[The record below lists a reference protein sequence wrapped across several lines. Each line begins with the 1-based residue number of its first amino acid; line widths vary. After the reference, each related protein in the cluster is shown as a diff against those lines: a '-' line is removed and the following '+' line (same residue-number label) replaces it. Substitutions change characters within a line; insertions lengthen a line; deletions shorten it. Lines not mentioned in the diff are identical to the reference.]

1 VFAGYLLGVAAG
13 GMSDGP
19 GFWIAAALGLLAIWL
34 VFRQGRNSVS
44 HAAADSVAK
53 ANARANAAAVNANH
67 ITVAGGHVVQGAPPI
82 EAYERDVWAD
92 FRPHE
97 LRVYEVGVDAITG
110 SKLYE
115 VDGVIKRQELLT
127 DREVAVAVPLDVQN
141 RPDYEL

>member
-1 VFAGYLLGVAAG
+1 MFAGYLLGVAAG

-44 HAAADSVAK
+44 HAAADAVAT

-67 ITVAGGHVVQGAPPI
+67 ITVAGGHVVQGAPPV

-92 FRPHE
+92 FRPDE
-97 LRVYEVGVDAITG
+97 LRVYEIGVDAITG
-110 SKLYE
+110 SRLYD
-115 VDGVIKRQELLT
+115 VNGTIKREELLT
-127 DREVAVAVPLDVQN
+127 SREASFAVPVEVQ
-141 RPDYEL
+141 RAPDYER